1 LKGKAPICS
10 IRKKISLYEAL
21 TGCSFTIDHLDGKKL
36 NVLTPPGDIIQPGAI
51 KQINKKG
58 MPFHKD
64 VMSHGN
70 LYIVFEV
77 EFPKKG
83 EIKNAEQLK
92 NILPMPKNVPTVDKS
107 KCEYLEEYDETSLNP
122 NAEGGKQR
130 HEDDEDDGPRGGQRV
145 QCAQQ

>member
-1 LKGKAPICS
+1 MEIYTL
-10 IRKKISLYEAL
+10 
-21 TGCSFTIDHLDGKKL
+21 F
-36 NVLTPPGDIIQPGAI
+36 
-51 KQINKKG
+51 
-58 MPFHKD
+58 
-64 VMSHGN
+64 
-70 LYIVFEV
+70 FEV

-92 NILPMPKNVPTVDKS
+92 NILPMPKNVPAADKS

-130 HEDDEDDGPRGGQRV
+130 DEDDEDDGPRGGQRV